1 MGWRIRS
8 TVESTFA
15 EAPGPFIETEKGEPP
30 SWHLNTCNNPVA
42 SLEERGHRPPP
53 PGMAVALV
61 CVCRLGLGP
70 TRSDG
75 FPMHKLNHATT
86 GPSLHRVELP
96 PIRLSHCDIYYALD
110 FSSLLAHTLSVHDST
125 AFIPP
130 VAPHSNHTPCA

>member
-1 MGWRIRS
+1 MYGIKAKGILWEGRSAFGGVDIRCYCH
-8 TVESTFA
+8 T
-15 EAPGPFIETEKGEPP
+15 P
-30 SWHLNTCNNPVA
+30 L
-42 SLEERGHRPPP
+42 P